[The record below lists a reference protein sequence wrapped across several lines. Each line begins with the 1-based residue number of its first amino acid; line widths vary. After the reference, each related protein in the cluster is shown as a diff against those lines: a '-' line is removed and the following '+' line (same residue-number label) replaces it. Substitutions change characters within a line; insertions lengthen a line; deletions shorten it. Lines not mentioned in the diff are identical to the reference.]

1 MSLSLTSST
10 TAHYTMLCIYFNWRS
25 LENSSKTSNVG
36 HHDGYLTRNDK
47 YLVEKQIKKYQVLV
61 KSVLVVL

>member
-10 TAHYTMLCIYFNWRS
+10 TAHYTMLCIIFNWRS
-25 LENSSKTSNVG
+25 SNVG

-47 YLVEKQIKKYQVLV
+47 YLVEKQSKKYQVLV
-61 KSVLVVL
+61 KSVRAGRAL